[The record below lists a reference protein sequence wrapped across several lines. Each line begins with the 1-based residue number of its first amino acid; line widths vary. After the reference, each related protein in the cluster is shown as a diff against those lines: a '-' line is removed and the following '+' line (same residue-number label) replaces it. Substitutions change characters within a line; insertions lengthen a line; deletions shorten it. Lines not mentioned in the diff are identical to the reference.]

1 MNAATENSDAG
12 ASRLSRRAVRWGLAV
27 LLVLVLAA
35 RVAAV
40 FTANA
45 NWDEFALLH
54 LVDQTEVTG
63 VLHSG
68 GRPGLAVV
76 MLLPFVADCDDE
88 IEVLR
93 RARLLWL
100 AITLAFLVG
109 LAAWLAQLSDDPR
122 ARVREA
128 ALGVALLA
136 LVPAFLEWSLQ
147 VRTDQIALAGGAWG
161 GAVLL
166 ASQRRPRLALV
177 AGACFAVGF
186 LGSQKLIYVGALA
199 GLLALGRLW
208 LARDLRPGREAL
220 RLALCAAGF
229 LAVAA
234 AFRLWVDAAFE
245 VPGGHASRQPVTRS
259 YVERGLS
266 LFDFYRNTIGTSQYR
281 AILPTLAPHLLLLVG
296 LVAASW
302 VALRRRASH
311 AGRLALAWCVLLL
324 GTGVAV
330 FHAGAFGYFWM
341 TLGLFPAV
349 AFALALEP
357 IRALPVALGAPV
369 RRGLVATWC
378 CLLAFPAALE
388 TGLLLKDTQAVQ
400 RESLAFV
407 HRNFA
412 RDDVGF
418 HPESALFCQAGVQP
432 IRTHFSHRIY
442 QRFGGPD
449 RARHSARMMRT
460 FRERPV
466 KFIVQSF
473 RLNQFPAEL
482 RGFWAANYQPYR
494 AAVFV
499 AGRHLAG
506 ARGAD
511 DAFEV
516 LVPGRYRWLPSTG
529 PQPLAIDGTL
539 LAAGASVDLDRG
551 DYLAHFVEDVPGGM
565 LVLAVDEPPGAAP
578 QEFYH

>member
-1 MNAATENSDAG
+1 VNAATENSDAG

-302 VALRRRASH
+302 VALRRRARH

-369 RRGLVATWC
+369 RRGLVAAWC

>member
-1 MNAATENSDAG
+1 MEAATGSSGAG
-12 ASRLSRRAVRWGLAV
+12 VLRLSQRTVRWGLAAA
-27 LLVLVLAA
+27 LALVLVA
-35 RVAAV
+35 RVATV
-40 FTANA
+40 FTANV

-54 LVDQTEVTG
+54 LVDKTEVTG

-68 GRPGLAVV
+68 GRPGLAVA

-88 IEVLR
+88 IQVLR

-100 AITLAFLVG
+100 AITLSFLVG

-122 ARVREA
+122 ARAREA

-161 GAVLL
+161 GAALL
-166 ASQRRPRLALV
+166 ASQRRPRLALA
-177 AGACFAVGF
+177 AGACFALGF
-186 LGSQKLIYVGALA
+186 LGSQKLLYVGALA

-208 LARDLRPGREAL
+208 LTRDLRPRREAL

-229 LAVAA
+229 LAITG

-245 VPGGHASRQPVTRS
+245 VPGGHASAQPVTRTS
-259 YVERGLS
+259 FERGLS

-281 AILPTLAPHLLLLVG
+281 EILPTLAPHLLLLVG
-296 LVAASW
+296 LLGATW
-302 VALRRRASH
+302 FALRRDKTH
-311 AGRLALAWCVLLL
+311 AARLALAWCVLLL
-324 GTGVAV
+324 GAGVAV

-341 TLGLFPAV
+341 TLGLFPA
-349 AFALALEP
+349 FALVLALEP
-357 IRALPVALGAPV
+357 IRGLPVMPRAPV
-369 RRGLVATWC
+369 RRVAVATWW
-378 CLLAFPAALE
+378 CLLAVPAGLASAAL
-388 TGLLLKDTQAVQ
+388 LSDTQAVQ
-400 RESLAFV
+400 RESLGFV

-412 RDDVGF
+412 PDDVGF
-418 HPESALFCQAGVQP
+418 HPESGLFCQAGVQP

-449 RARHSARMMRT
+449 RDRHSARMMRS
-460 FRERPV
+460 FREQPV
-466 KFIVQSF
+466 KFMLQSF
-473 RLNQFPAEL
+473 RLNQFPLEL
-482 RGFWAANYQPYR
+482 RRFWADNYQPYR
-494 AAVFV
+494 ASVFV

-506 ARGAD
+506 VRGAD

-516 LVPGRYRWLPSTG
+516 LVPGRYRWLPFTG
-529 PQPLAIDGTL
+529 PQPVAIDGTL
-539 LAAGASVDLDRG
+539 LAPGASLDLERG
-551 DYLAHFVEDVPGGM
+551 DYRAHFVEDVPGGM

>member
-1 MNAATENSDAG
+1 MEAATGSSGAG
-12 ASRLSRRAVRWGLAV
+12 ASRLSRRAVRWGLAAA
-27 LLVLVLAA
+27 LVLVLAA

-40 FTANA
+40 FSANA

-54 LVDQTEVTG
+54 LADQTEVTG

-88 IEVLR
+88 IRVLR

-100 AITLAFLVG
+100 GITLTFLVG

-122 ARVREA
+122 ARAREA

-161 GAVLL
+161 GAALL
-166 ASQRRPRLALV
+166 ASQRRPRLALA
-177 AGACFAVGF
+177 AGACFALGF
-186 LGSQKLIYVGALA
+186 LGSQKLLYVGALA

-208 LARDLRPGREAL
+208 LTRDLRPGREAL

-229 LAVAA
+229 LALTL
-234 AFRLWVDAAFE
+234 AFRVWVDAAFE
-245 VPGGHASRQPVTRS
+245 VPGGHASRQPLTRS
-259 YVERGLS
+259 YFERGLS

-302 VALRRRASH
+302 IALRRTAAH
-311 AGRLALAWCVLLL
+311 AARLALAWCVLLL
-324 GTGVAV
+324 GAGVAV

-349 AFALALEP
+349 ALALALEP
-357 IRALPVALGAPV
+357 IRALPVAFDPRT
-369 RRGLVATWC
+369 RRLWVAAWWG
-378 CLLAFPAALE
+378 LLALPAALE
-388 TGLLLKDTQAVQ
+388 TGLLLSDTQAVQ

-412 RDDVGF
+412 PDDVGF
-418 HPESALFCQAGVQP
+418 HPESGLFCQAGVQP
-432 IRTHFSHRIY
+432 IRTHLSHRIY

-449 RARHSARMMRT
+449 RDRHSARMMRT
-460 FRERPV
+460 FREQPV

-473 RLNQFPAEL
+473 RLNQFPVKL
-482 RGFWAANYQPYR
+482 RRFWAANYQPYR

-516 LVPGRYRWLPSTG
+516 LVPGRYRWLPFTG
-529 PQPLAIDGTL
+529 PQPVAIDGTL

-551 DYLAHFVEDVPGGM
+551 DYRAHFVEDVPGGM
-565 LVLAVDEPPGAAP
+565 LVLAVDDPPGPAP